1 MYQVYL
7 IDDEPWVLIGLERL
21 ISWEE
26 YGFCVVGKST
36 SSKEAWGQITQLKP
50 DVVVTDIR
58 MPGLNGL
65 DLLGKIREENLNT
78 KVVLVSGFAE
88 FEYARIAIRDGAFEY
103 LVKPVSKDQLS
114 D

>member
-1 MYQVYL
+1 MCSGK
-7 IDDEPWVLIGLERL
+7 IDIKQGGMGSDYTVKARC
-21 ISWEE
+21 S
-26 YGFCVVGKST
+26 
-36 SSKEAWGQITQLKP
+36 
-50 DVVVTDIR
+50 TDIR

-114 D
+114 DCMKRLSKE